1 MSRCLP
7 CKHAGSNPEVFWLQP
22 VMVIMA
28 SVQPEA
34 GQVVYARSNF
44 PYPFQFHFSREGIYI
59 SNYHIV
65 QNQPGSD
72 LDGLVRI
79 WPNSSAPEASWCT
92 RFIRPGSGRVQP
104 AHYQF
109 PTFRLSSV
117 LPQTAQMI
125 LCKTSPDQD
134 RIITSLD
141 HIVQNQPGS
150 SLVLADCVRLW
161 PNGSCPE
168 ASQCARIFWFASEV
182 NQI

>member
-1 MSRCLP
+1 M
-7 CKHAGSNPEVFWLQP
+7 
-22 VMVIMA
+22 
-28 SVQPEA
+28 
-34 GQVVYARSNF
+34 
-44 PYPFQFHFSREGIYI
+44 
-59 SNYHIV
+59 

-182 NQI
+182 NQIWKVYSINPCRVLINLSLDDPIQSALKQTTKKKKYTELKNDLKLC